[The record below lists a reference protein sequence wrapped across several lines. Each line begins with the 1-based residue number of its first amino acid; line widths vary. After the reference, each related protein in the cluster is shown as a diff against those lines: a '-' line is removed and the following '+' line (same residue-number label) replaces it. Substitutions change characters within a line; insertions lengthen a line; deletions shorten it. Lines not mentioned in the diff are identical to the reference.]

1 MLVHSV
7 SSAAGGFAAPQPAA
21 LKPAPAVSQPSAA
34 AAAAPSSSSSTT
46 FTAPVP
52 AARPLAPNTARKDM
66 DEHEFKDF
74 LASLSRGLM
83 KDRDQITKSDTTQ
96 IKEHWHGRAWGR
108 DEANRS
114 DVTADWPPLLPFVGV
129 GLFIGSKPLLRLT
142 GSPARRRS
150 R

>member
-21 LKPAPAVSQPSAA
+21 PKPAPAVSQPSAA
-34 AAAAPSSSSSTT
+34 PASAAAAAPSSST

-83 KDRDQITKSDTTQ
+83 KDRDQITKSEDTTQ
-96 IKEHWHGRAWGR
+96 TQRA
-108 DEANRS
+108 
-114 DVTADWPPLLPFVGV
+114 
-129 GLFIGSKPLLRLT
+129 
-142 GSPARRRS
+142 PA
-150 R
+150 